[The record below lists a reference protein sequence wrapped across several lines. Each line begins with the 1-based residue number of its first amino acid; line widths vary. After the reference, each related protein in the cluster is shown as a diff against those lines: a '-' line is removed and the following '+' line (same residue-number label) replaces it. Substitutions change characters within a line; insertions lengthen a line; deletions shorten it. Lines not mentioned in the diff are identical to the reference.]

1 VKPFSTILLSTTL
14 VSLAVVAAA
23 AGCGGDESDLPGAAG
38 PDGAGSPG
46 ATAMHGDMVAPAAT
60 DVETIQSALGGGG
73 PEPKVFYL
81 RYADGTET
89 HNGNYDACAGAGAA
103 KVPKFECSFAPT
115 LVECQRQIQ
124 AYLDAWYA
132 DFNIIFTLT
141 RPTSGKYYTEV
152 VSSGGGAWCKVDD
165 KVAGVA
171 PFLCKDLQGGV
182 AYTFQGGRTA
192 RETAVIIAQEQA
204 HLLGLEHTVDPHDI
218 MFPTISADTMGFVDA
233 DSGVTGDRCDRDK
246 QNSYKMMKKA
256 LGEWPGGPKPS
267 VFGCVEDK
275 QDPSVRFLTPSAGAA
290 NGHDFS
296 VKVDVR
302 DDCDVKK
309 VEIKVMPQGL
319 SAVAM
324 AAPYEWDLTGING
337 AQTITV
343 TATDASGRIGQAS
356 LEVTAPEGRQEL
368 GPDEEPGAGCNVAS
382 GGFGAAGAVPSLAM
396 LLLFSRSNRHSRR
409 RKVSGALSRYDGP
422 SP

>member
-1 VKPFSTILLSTTL
+1 MASRPRGWVCLRAPAVKPLRATLLA
-14 VSLAVVAAA
+14 LALAAA
-23 AGCGGDESDLPGAAG
+23 AGCGGEEPDLAGAGG

-46 ATAMHGDMVAPAAT
+46 APVLHGDLVTPAET
-60 DVETIQSALGGGG
+60 DVETVQGALGTGGAHDA
-73 PEPKVFYL
+73 KVFYL

-89 HNGNYDACAGAGAA
+89 HGSNYDACSGT
-103 KVPKFECSFAPT
+103 VPKFVCTFAPT

-124 AYLDAWYA
+124 AYLDNWYK

-141 RPTSGKYYTEV
+141 KPTSGKYYTEV
-152 VSSGGGAWCKVDD
+152 ISSGGGAWCKADS

-182 AYTFQGGRTA
+182 AYTFQGGRDA

-204 HLLGLEHTVDPHDI
+204 HLLGLEHTNDPHDI
-218 MFPTISADTMGFVDA
+218 MFPTISADTMGFVDG
-233 DSGVTGDRCDRDK
+233 DSGVAGTRCDRPN

-256 LGEWPGGPKPS
+256 LGVWEGGPKPS
-267 VFGCVEDK
+267 VFGCVDDK
-275 QDPSVRFLTPSAGAA
+275 HDPSVQFLTPKAGAL
-290 NGHDFS
+290 GRDFS

-309 VEIKVMPQGL
+309 VAIEVMPQGL

-324 AAPYEWDLTGING
+324 AAPYEWDLTGISG

-343 TATDASGRIGQAS
+343 TATDASGRIGRAL
-356 LEVTAPEGRQEL
+356 LEVTAPEGREAL
-368 GPDEEPGAGCNVAS
+368 APEEEAAGCNVAS
-382 GGFGAAGAVPSLAM
+382 GSFGAVGAIPSLAM
-396 LLLFSRSNRHSRR
+396 LLLFARNNRRTRVRR
-409 RKVSGALSRYDGP
+409 VTGDLSR
-422 SP
+422 